1 MHQSQA
7 LYIQIQEDMFAVNI
21 GDKTF
26 PKTIVNPLHP
36 NISMHILHT
45 VLFTF
50 PMVLTKRIFSTSA
63 DSSVFYNSVKFDL
76 WEEIHRKTRCL
87 SLSEVR
93 IKNKTY

>member
-26 PKTIVNPLHP
+26 PKTIFNPLHP

-63 DSSVFYNSVKFDL
+63 DSSVFYNSVMFDL

>member
-26 PKTIVNPLHP
+26 PKTIVNPSHP

-45 VLFTF
+45 VLFVF
-50 PMVLTKRIFSTSA
+50 PMVLTRNFFNICRF
-63 DSSVFYNSVKFDL
+63 FGFL
-76 WEEIHRKTRCL
+76 
-87 SLSEVR
+87 
-93 IKNKTY
+93 

>member
-45 VLFTF
+45 VLFIF
-50 PMVLTKRIFSTSA
+50 PDK
-63 DSSVFYNSVKFDL
+63 KFFNICRFFGFL
-76 WEEIHRKTRCL
+76 LFWWP
-87 SLSEVR
+87 
-93 IKNKTY
+93 